1 MPAVQNRQAR
11 VLILGS
17 MPGEASLLQ
26 QQYYAHPRN
35 AFWPL
40 MASLLGF
47 SAQLKYQERL
57 SALQRGG
64 IALWDVI
71 DNCLR
76 QGSLD
81 SAIRQEQVNNF
92 EQFFTEHP
100 AVRAVAFNGAKAL
113 QSFRRQ
119 VMPVQKL
126 PADLILL
133 SLPST
138 SPAHASLSFEQKKQ
152 QWQQILDYL

>member
-1 MPAVQNRQAR
+1 MPAVQNRQAS

-40 MASLLGF
+40 MACLLGF
-47 SAQLKYQERL
+47 SEQLEYQERL
-57 SALQRGG
+57 KALQNSG

-100 AVRAVAFNGAKAL
+100 TVRAIAFNGAKAL

-138 SPAHASLSFEQKKQ
+138 SPAHASLSFEQKRQ